1 MQSPQ
6 PTAAQPRADTSR
18 NESTEFSLLLNKATH
33 ILTALST
40 AKPVV
45 SCKMDSTLLL
55 DMADSGNKILLA
67 ANMHNNEDLLPH
79 FTLQMLDLLSKLPL
93 GRAFLSIY
101 ESGSTDS
108 TGVRRRTCL
117 QRPL

>member
-1 MQSPQ
+1 M
-6 PTAAQPRADTSR
+6 
-18 NESTEFSLLLNKATH
+18 
-33 ILTALST
+33 ALST
-40 AKPVV
+40 AKAVV

-55 DMADSGNKILLA
+55 DTSDSDNKVLLA

-93 GRAFLSIY
+93 GSAFLSIY

-108 TGVRRRTCL
+108 TGV
-117 QRPL
+117 QSPLPAVGLRQGLLLYTLLLTGFRLPFVCYRQN